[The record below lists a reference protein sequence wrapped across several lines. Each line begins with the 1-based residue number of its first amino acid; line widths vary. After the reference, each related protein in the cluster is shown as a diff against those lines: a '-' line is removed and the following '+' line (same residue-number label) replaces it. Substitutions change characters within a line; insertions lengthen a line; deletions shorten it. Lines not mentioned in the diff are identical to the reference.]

1 MFRRSKS
8 EPSVADSRDADA
20 TAASQ
25 GKGRPTPSR
34 REAEA
39 ANKAKAKVPRTRKEQ
54 AAARRQARADAGTK
68 MREAMRT
75 GEDRYLPARDQG
87 PARRFIRDHV
97 DSQLMILELLLPV
110 MVVLLVFGWVGGRGA
125 AAFTNLALL
134 LMIVVIFI
142 EALRLRFTLRRE
154 LRRRFPDDPKATSGA
169 TTYAVMRALQVRPWR
184 KPDRQV
190 RLGQQ
195 LPERYR

>member
-1 MFRRSKS
+1 LFRRTKS
-8 EPSVADSRDADA
+8 EPTPAESVNADA
-20 TAASQ
+20 TATSQ
-25 GKGRPTPSR
+25 GKGRRTPSR

-39 ANKAKAKVPRTRKEQ
+39 ANKAKAKVPRTRKER
-54 AAARRQARADAGTK
+54 AAAKRLARSDAGTR

-75 GEDRYLPARDQG
+75 GDDRYLPARDQG
-87 PARRFIRDHV
+87 PARRFIRDYV
-97 DSQLMILELLLPV
+97 DSSLMILELLLPL
-110 MVVLLVFGWVGGRGA
+110 MVVLLVVGWVGGRNA

-142 EALRLRFTLRRE
+142 EAVRLRFTLRRE
-154 LRRRFPDDPKATSGA
+154 LRRRFPDDPKASSGA

>member
-1 MFRRSKS
+1 MFRRTKS
-8 EPSVADSRDADA
+8 EPSTVESTDADA
-20 TAASQ
+20 TAISQ

-54 AAARRQARADAGTK
+54 AAAKRLARADAGTR
-68 MREAMRT
+68 MREAMRS
-75 GEDRYLPARDQG
+75 GDDRYLPARDQG
-87 PARRFIRDHV
+87 PARRFIRDYV
-97 DSQLMILELLLPV
+97 DSSLMILELLLPL
-110 MVVLLVFGWVGGRGA
+110 MVVLLVVGWVGGRNA

-142 EALRLRFTLRRE
+142 EAVRLRFTLRRE
-154 LRRRFPDDPKATSGA
+154 LRRRFPDDPKASSGA
-169 TTYAVMRALQVRPWR
+169 TAYAVMRALQVRPWR

-195 LPERYR
+195 LPDRYR